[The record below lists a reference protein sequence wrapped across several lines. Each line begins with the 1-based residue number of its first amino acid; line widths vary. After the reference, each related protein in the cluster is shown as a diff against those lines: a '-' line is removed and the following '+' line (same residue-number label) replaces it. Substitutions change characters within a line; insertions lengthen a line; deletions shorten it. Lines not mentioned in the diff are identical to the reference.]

1 MAALNCVENTEATRH
16 SAGYDLRLPA
26 AGTLGTHRIVEAMKH
41 AFALRMNLG
50 DPGPDPAAPYVN
62 VTEVLDAMLSLEF
75 AASLRR
81 EISLTEMNSCRSTLR
96 HSCAMYGAT
105 HEITPCVCRPKCCL
119 CR

>member
-1 MAALNCVENTEATRH
+1 MAALDHLASSHALRH
-16 SAGYDLRLPA
+16 AAGYDLRLPA

-62 VTEVLDAMLSLEF
+62 VTEVLDAMLSPEF

-81 EISLTEMNSCRSTLR
+81 AKRLTEG
-96 HSCAMYGAT
+96 YGNIVSALP
-105 HEITPCVCRPKCCL
+105 HYCG
-119 CR
+119 